1 MLETANTQIDIRRL
15 EREIRWNSQK
25 YDFLWS
31 GVDAIAPLG
40 HSPEDSVDTSL
51 VAGIAAAAAVSNVES
66 PSYSMQR
73 YPSPLR
79 WIARFTAK
87 TVLYFARIVTHA
99 QTHFN
104 YHVVETLT
112 KADQAFE
119 RIDEKNHMHAG
130 ILGWVSDVLPDLG
143 ERQEETSRRM
153 TQAESERSELR
164 RGLSNLGS
172 ELSELRR
179 GLSNL
184 GSELSSLEQSAIA
197 QSDEL
202 RVVLRGMEE
211 KLAHLSSRLS
221 LQERKIAE
229 SDPVNSTAKVGAGE
243 RDISTGEHPSLTA
256 ALDGFYMVFE
266 DHFRG
271 SREDIL
277 KRLEDYLPLV
287 EDCLSSVEQEGLVLD
302 LGCGRGE
309 WLELLVTRGVK
320 ACGIDN
326 NAGFLVLCEQLKL
339 DVVESDALEY
349 LRSLPD
355 ASVSIVSGFHII
367 EHLRFDVLM
376 SLVDEVQRVLQPG
389 GMVIFETPNPKN
401 LIVGACN
408 FYADPTHVRQ
418 IFPDLLEFVMQ
429 SRGYRDVEL
438 RYLNPHPPAQQLFT
452 EEAPM
457 LAAQLNGLLS
467 CARDFAVVA
476 YK

>member
-1 MLETANTQIDIRRL
+1 MLETDNTRVDIQRL
-15 EREIRWNSQK
+15 ERDIRWDSQK
-25 YDFLWS
+25 YDSLWS

-51 VAGIAAAAAVSNVES
+51 VAGITAAAAVSNVEF

-104 YHVVETLT
+104 YHVVEVLT
-112 KADQAFE
+112 KAD
-119 RIDEKNHMHAG
+119 
-130 ILGWVSDVLPDLG
+130 
-143 ERQEETSRRM
+143 RRM
-153 TQAESERSELR
+153 AQAESERSELR
-164 RGLSNLGS
+164 RD
-172 ELSELRR
+172 
-179 GLSNL
+179 LSNL

-229 SDPVNSTAKVGAGE
+229 ANPLGSTAKVVAE
-243 RDISTGEHPSLTA
+243 QRDIFTGELQSSMG

-309 WLELLVTRGVK
+309 WLELLVDRRVK

-326 NAGFLVLCEQLKL
+326 NAGFLVQCEQLKL
-339 DVVESDALEY
+339 DVVESDALAY

-367 EHLRFDVLM
+367 EHLQFSVLM
-376 SLVDEVQRVLQPG
+376 LLVDEVQRVLQPG

-452 EEAPM
+452 EEAPL